1 MVALL
6 IREAYSTFI
15 RYSGTSYEKVLA
27 ARQASGYR
35 NKRGVRK
42 IRRLPIYH
50 FDESSDGRLLYAI
63 NGDKVFFMFQIHPRI
78 PETDRSL
85 SRLPQS
91 LSQITQNLF
100 ARSRT
105 RLHAGGSAKAKGSL
119 IFSFL
124 LAGKSPP
131 QKQLS
136 FRDLTRTYNESRSF
150 SYSMSANRL

>member
-63 NGDKVFFMFQIHPRI
+63 NGDKVFFMFRIHPRI
-78 PETDRSL
+78 PEADRSL

-91 LSQITQNLF
+91 LSQFTQNLF

-105 RLHAGGSAKAKGSL
+105 RLHAGGSEKAVPTRPTGGARMV
-119 IFSFL
+119 FFL
-124 LAGKSPP
+124 CRLLGASYWV
-131 QKQLS
+131 
-136 FRDLTRTYNESRSF
+136 FRAIYDEAWRIRG
-150 SYSMSANRL
+150 